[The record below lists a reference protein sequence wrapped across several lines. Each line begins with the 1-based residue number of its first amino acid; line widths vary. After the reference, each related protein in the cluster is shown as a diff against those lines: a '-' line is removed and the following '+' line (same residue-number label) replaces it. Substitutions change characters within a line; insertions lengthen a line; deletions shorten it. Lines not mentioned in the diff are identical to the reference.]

1 MTSIVLQGCTQCII
15 SQQRA
20 KLKVQES
27 QEAGNFRKQ
36 SHRHVSQEIS
46 LKNLEIPE
54 ILKNSDLCNIKFV
67 RNSQHC
73 ISLLIH
79 NLMQRHKPVENCIYL
94 KQQLNNLMQTKM
106 DFMGQ
111 GHIVELTIDTN
122 VVVCLLTCVSEVVY
136 FVNVYTRYIV
146 HKTRKSNY

>member
-1 MTSIVLQGCTQCII
+1 
-15 SQQRA
+15 
-20 KLKVQES
+20 
-27 QEAGNFRKQ
+27 
-36 SHRHVSQEIS
+36 
-46 LKNLEIPE
+46 
-54 ILKNSDLCNIKFV
+54 
-67 RNSQHC
+67 
-73 ISLLIH
+73 
-79 NLMQRHKPVENCIYL
+79 
-94 KQQLNNLMQTKM
+94 MQTKM